1 MCFGCQENLKIK
13 FQNTHY
19 TDQRQNE
26 NLALKKIVKGLKRN
40 FFFFLNPIYFKYRA
54 FGCQEKFANQI

>member
-1 MCFGCQENLKIK
+1 MCFGCQKNLKIK

-26 NLALKKIVKGLKRN
+26 NLALKKIVKDWKGN
-40 FFFFLNPIYFKYRA
+40 FFFLNPIYFKYHA